1 MRDLNDMIVFAKV
14 VEAGGFS
21 AAGRLLQ
28 LPTSN
33 ISRRVARLEVSLD
46 ARLLE
51 RTTRRMRLTELGR
64 IYYEHCRRIM
74 EEADQAEQSV
84 SMHRGTPMGLL
95 RVSASVTTGIHLI
108 SPLLTEYL
116 EAYPEV
122 KVDLNLTNR
131 RVDLIEEGFDVV
143 IRVGSLPDSNLTA
156 KYLGETNLYLWA
168 APGIM
173 GELGV
178 PEVPADLA
186 RFQVLCMSD
195 SGFSA
200 SWTLEGP
207 AGTETVP
214 LQPRA
219 FVNDFTA
226 MRQLLLD
233 GAGIGF
239 LPGYMCTEM
248 EERGHLVRVL
258 PEWHLPPVVFHALFT
273 GQRGAVPK
281 VRTFLDLIVRK
292 LHPEKAC
299 ET

>member
-1 MRDLNDMIVFAKV
+1 MRDLNDMLVFAKV

-33 ISRRVARLEVSLD
+33 ISRRVARLEASLD

-64 IYYEHCRRIM
+64 IYYDHCRRIM

-116 EAYPEV
+116 EAYPKV
-122 KVDLNLTNR
+122 KVDLHLTNR

-143 IRVGSLPDSNLTA
+143 IRVGSLDDSILTA
-156 KYLGETNLYLWA
+156 RYLGETNLYLWA
-168 APGIM
+168 APAFTR
-173 GELGV
+173 EWGV
-178 PEVPADLA
+178 PELPSDLT
-186 RFQVLCMSD
+186 RSQVLCMSD
-195 SGFSA
+195 SGLSA

-207 AGTETVP
+207 SGTESVP

-248 EERGHLVRVL
+248 EQRGHLVRIL

-281 VRTFLDLIVRK
+281 VRTFLDLIVGK
-292 LHPEKAC
+292 LHPDKVC